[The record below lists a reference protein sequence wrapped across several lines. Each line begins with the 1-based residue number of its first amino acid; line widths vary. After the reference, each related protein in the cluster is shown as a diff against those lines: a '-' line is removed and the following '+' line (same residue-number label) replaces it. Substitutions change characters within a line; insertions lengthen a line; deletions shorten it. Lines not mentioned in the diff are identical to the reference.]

1 MTDAALFETER
12 LCLRKFSLDDADFVL
27 EILNEPAFIRFIGD
41 RQVRTTEDARR
52 YIQERVIFSY
62 ERNGFAMFRVALK
75 EDDTPIGMCGLVRR
89 DTLEDVDIGFAFL
102 ERYWSKGYASESAR
116 AVMEY
121 AQNELR
127 IPRVVG
133 IVDPANSG
141 SIRVLEKLGLRFAR
155 MVRLSEDDIEL
166 KLFTPDGK

>member
-1 MTDAALFETER
+1 MTNAILFETER
-12 LCLRKFSLDDADFVL
+12 LCLRKFTLDDADFIL
-27 EILNEPAFIRFIGD
+27 AILNEPAFIRFIGD
-41 RQVRTTEDARR
+41 RHVRTIEDARR
-52 YIQERVIFSY
+52 YIQERVIHSY
-62 ERNGFAMFRVALK
+62 ERNGFAMFRAALK

-102 ERYWSKGYASESAR
+102 ERYWSKGYASEAAR

-121 AQNELR
+121 ARDELH
-127 IPRVVG
+127 IPRIVG

-141 SIRVLEKLGLRFAR
+141 SIHVLEKLGLQFAR

>member
-1 MTDAALFETER
+1 MTNAILLETER
-12 LCLRKFSLDDADFVL
+12 LFLRKFTLEDADFVL
-27 EILNEPAFIRFIGD
+27 KILNEPAFIRFIGD
-41 RQVRTTEDARR
+41 RHVRTTEDARR
-52 YIQERVIFSY
+52 YIQERVIYSY

-102 ERYWSKGYASESAR
+102 EHYWSKGYASESAR

-121 AQNELR
+121 AQNKLR

-133 IVDPANSG
+133 IVDPANAG
-141 SIRVLEKLGLRFAR
+141 SICVLEKLGLQFAR
-155 MVRLSEDDIEL
+155 MVRLLEDGIEL
-166 KLFTPDGK
+166 KLFTPNGE